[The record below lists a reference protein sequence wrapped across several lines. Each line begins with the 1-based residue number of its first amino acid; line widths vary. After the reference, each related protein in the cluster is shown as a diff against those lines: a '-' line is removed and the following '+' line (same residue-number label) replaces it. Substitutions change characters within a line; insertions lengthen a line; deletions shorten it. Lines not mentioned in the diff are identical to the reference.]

1 LSNLNL
7 GLVGNGQIS
16 ALIDDKATVV
26 WSCLPQFDADP
37 TFCRLLRDD
46 AEKDLPGFF
55 EVEVL
60 DYSHSEQEYI
70 TNTAILQTTLYD
82 SNGGAVRVESSTPTC
97 CCGVSSP
104 CMAARGSGFGCDR
117 RVTMVPV
124 TANSPTAVT
133 ISVTCAP
140 MLRADSRQTHH

>member
-82 SNGGAVRVESSTPTC
+82 SNGGAVRVTDLAPRYEY
-97 CCGVSSP
+97 V
-104 CMAARGSGFGCDR
+104 RGSGFGCDR